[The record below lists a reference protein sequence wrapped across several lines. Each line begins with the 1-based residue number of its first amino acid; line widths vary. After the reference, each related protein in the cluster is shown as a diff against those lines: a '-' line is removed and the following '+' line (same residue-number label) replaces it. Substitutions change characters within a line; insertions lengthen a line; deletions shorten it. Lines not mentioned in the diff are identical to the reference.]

1 MVNKRYLKIVG
12 LLIITL
18 ISVLGIS
25 CHKKEENEFILN
37 APTLEEKGVYLG
49 ESILRTEYYH
59 ATCKESFEIKENYA
73 FKDYVSVCEELS
85 INEITKENLTVLYNG
100 YQLDS
105 LIVNIIPKFLF
116 SVISYDGEIYF
127 GEKFGF
133 YIKTTPVVTPKES
146 KLESYNNFTA
156 NKYYESVVVLFDYS
170 LNSEEDSENI
180 YLENNFKV
188 IGAFVFHTTT
198 ESDDIEYFPN
208 SEIPYQPVT
217 VLYEELTNNES
228 LKLNFEVEFECSEE
242 KKYTASYD
250 ELVSGVEEIV
260 ISKNDLPLNMLINY
274 KVKVSV
280 SDNYGKVVKK
290 TVSKDEILK
299 LV

>member
-1 MVNKRYLKIVG
+1 M
-12 LLIITL
+12 
-18 ISVLGIS
+18 
-25 CHKKEENEFILN
+25 
-37 APTLEEKGVYLG
+37 
-49 ESILRTEYYH
+49 
-59 ATCKESFEIKENYA
+59 
-73 FKDYVSVCEELS
+73 
-85 INEITKENLTVLYNG
+85 
-100 YQLDS
+100 
-105 LIVNIIPKFLF
+105 
-116 SVISYDGEIYF
+116 
-127 GEKFGF
+127 
-133 YIKTTPVVTPKES
+133 
-146 KLESYNNFTA
+146 
-156 NKYYESVVVLFDYS
+156 
-170 LNSEEDSENI
+170 
-180 YLENNFKV
+180 
-188 IGAFVFHTTT
+188 FHTTT
-198 ESDDIEYFPN
+198 ESDDIKYFPN

-299 LV
+299 LE